1 MRTGLYALLAVSVAA
16 LTGAAL
22 SADDPVAARRQ
33 LMKENGVASKVV
45 FSMVKGRTPFDAAAA
60 AAALNKI
67 ADDMVTF
74 PDLFPPGSDSAP
86 KTTWMNSRRWPRSWE
101 PTQGLRRLRLRKAPM
116 RSRRRTMPSVRTAA
130 PATKSIAPNSAATH
144 SLTHSARPVCA
155 PTSGYRRG
163 SW

>member
-45 FSMVKGRTPFDAAAA
+45 FSMVKGRTPFDATAA

-86 KTTWMNSRRWPRSWE
+86 KTTASPDIFTNMDE
-101 PTQGLRRLRLRKAPM
+101 FKALAAKLGTDARVAAAAAAQSPDALAAAYNAVGQDCGACHQKY
-116 RSRRRTMPSVRTAA
+116 RTE
-130 PATKSIAPNSAATH
+130 
-144 SLTHSARPVCA
+144 
-155 PTSGYRRG
+155 
-163 SW
+163 